1 MTLHDMVVKAESGP
15 EPGYMATGQGA
26 VTESEGAD
34 SGEGEE
40 ESQLHTFLIA
50 DVRNYTRFTEEHG
63 DEAAARLTARF
74 ADLANEIV
82 LARRGRVV
90 ELRGDEVLAVFDSV
104 RDALHAGVD
113 LQARIALEP

>member
-1 MTLHDMVVKAESGP
+1 M
-15 EPGYMATGQGA
+15 GQGA
-26 VTESEGAD
+26 VTESQVAD
-34 SGEGEE
+34 SSESEE

-63 DEAAARLTARF
+63 DEAAARLAARF

-82 LARRGRVV
+82 VARRGRII

-104 RDALHAGVD
+104 RDALHAGVE
-113 LQARIALEP
+113 LQSRIASEPGGETHFEARVGIDVG